1 LWGRIEALFLG
12 PLRCHCI
19 DGFGKCDLP
28 VGGSDG
34 PVALASGQCGGKAQ
48 AILIKQFSRTRGPI
62 MITAANFIPGGSWI
76 APARSHLAD
85 PFVAEVL
92 GDRQSFMAISAQQ

>member
-1 LWGRIEALFLG
+1 
-12 PLRCHCI
+12 
-19 DGFGKCDLP
+19 
-28 VGGSDG
+28 
-34 PVALASGQCGGKAQ
+34 
-48 AILIKQFSRTRGPI
+48 